1 MSGGCNP
8 PVKKYTDMAST
19 IPVIV
24 QGLGPIGQRILLAA
38 QNDARLT
45 VVGAV
50 DIDKRL
56 IGRDLADLIEGAA
69 PGVAVRPSLGQA
81 RAEAGLSEA
90 TVLQATTSYLD
101 AAARQIEEALR
112 LGLHVV
118 STCEELSYPFVR
130 HPQLSAS
137 IDELA
142 RNADR
147 TVVGTGINPGFL
159 MDQLPVALSAASHD
173 IQSVVIMRVQNPQHR
188 RVPFQEKVGM
198 NITRDEYET
207 RIDSGQFGHVGLEE
221 SGWLI
226 AAGLGWEIV
235 DWEHSLEPVQP
246 DQNGLVL
253 GTLER
258 LRGTTPDGKALTLHF
273 EAQSGVD
280 PPYDSI
286 DIDGTPPLHLRFE
299 GGVLGDEAT
308 AASILRC
315 ARVIPSAPRGL
326 VTVLDLPLR

>member
-1 MSGGCNP
+1 MGSG
-8 PVKKYTDMAST
+8 V
-19 IPVIV
+19 
-24 QGLGPIGQRILLAA
+24 
-38 QNDARLT
+38 
-45 VVGAV
+45 
-50 DIDKRL
+50 
-56 IGRDLADLIEGAA
+56 
-69 PGVAVRPSLGQA
+69 
-81 RAEAGLSEA
+81 
-90 TVLQATTSYLD
+90 
-101 AAARQIEEALR
+101 
-112 LGLHVV
+112 
-118 STCEELSYPFVR
+118 
-130 HPQLSAS
+130 
-137 IDELA
+137 
-142 RNADR
+142 
-147 TVVGTGINPGFL
+147 NPGL
-159 MDQLPVALSAASHD
+159 LIDQLPVALSAASHD
-173 IQSVVIMRVQNPQHR
+173 IESVVVMRVQNPQQR
-188 RVPFQEKVGM
+188 RVLFQEKVGM

-207 RIDSGQFGHVGLEE
+207 RIDSGKFGHVGLEE

-246 DQNGLVL
+246 EEDGLVL